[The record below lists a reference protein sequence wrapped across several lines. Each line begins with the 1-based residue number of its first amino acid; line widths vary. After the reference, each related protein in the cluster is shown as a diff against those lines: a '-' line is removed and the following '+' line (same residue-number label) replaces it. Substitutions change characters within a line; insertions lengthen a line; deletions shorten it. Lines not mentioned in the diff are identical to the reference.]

1 MNRQKAIR
9 CADVWRVENM
19 TQKRG
24 SCAIMDHESISA
36 AKRFTRSIGKCVALQ
51 PEDCGQGVRAFGF
64 FKVAE

>member
-1 MNRQKAIR
+1 
-9 CADVWRVENM
+9 
-19 TQKRG
+19 
-24 SCAIMDHESISA
+24 MDHESISA